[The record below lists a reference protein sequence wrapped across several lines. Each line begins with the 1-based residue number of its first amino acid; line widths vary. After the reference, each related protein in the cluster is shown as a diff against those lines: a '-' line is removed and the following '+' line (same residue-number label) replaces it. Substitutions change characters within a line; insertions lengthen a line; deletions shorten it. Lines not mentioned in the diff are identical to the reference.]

1 MEVVLVGLVTYEDVW
16 VLKEGIGEDESKSLH
31 VGKIVEE
38 SLSVINIKT
47 LVASTASP

>member
-1 MEVVLVGLVTYEDVW
+1 MLN
-16 VLKEGIGEDESKSLH
+16 EGIGEDESKSLA

-38 SLSVINIKT
+38 SVAVINIKT